1 MVWSGAEVVG
11 DPASFLD
18 HLLRARAQH
27 QSLGPIDELSSHL
40 SALVIREIVFFFCFS
55 SFSPLFSLSLS
66 LLGVLIVQTEI
77 QKENALVPV
86 CDQVG
91 GVSAFNDME
100 WLSLRRR

>member
-1 MVWSGAEVVG
+1 MVG

-40 SALVIREIVFFFCFS
+40 SALVIREIVFFF
-55 SFSPLFSLSLS
+55 LFLVFFPPFLSLSLS

-77 QKENALVPV
+77 QKENALVPAV